1 MDTIEDFVKQII
13 DDAKEADAEYNRIKI
28 EIAEHKEA
36 MKRRKGRFCVSK
48 ECEENLIELSKAMKE
63 HS

>member
-48 ECEENLIELSKAMKE
+48 ECEENLI
-63 HS
+63 